1 MRNRWGTVGARQ
13 DMPGVLNKGREMSN
27 RTALVVAI
35 LITNAILLDVTLNGS
50 KAVTFLL
57 RKLVDMIDY
66 LEFWR

>member
-1 MRNRWGTVGARQ
+1 MGARQ
-13 DMPGVLNKGREMSN
+13 DAPGVLNKGREMSN

-35 LITNAILLDVTLNGS
+35 LITTAILLDVTLNGS